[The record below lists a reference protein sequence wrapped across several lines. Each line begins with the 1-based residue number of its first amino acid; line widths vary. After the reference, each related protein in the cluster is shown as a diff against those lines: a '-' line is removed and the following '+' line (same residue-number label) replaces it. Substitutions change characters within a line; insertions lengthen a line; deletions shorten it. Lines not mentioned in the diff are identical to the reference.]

1 MPNRKSYHILN
12 GSEWLR
18 YLGSLINM
26 KYSLSLLKDWVFS
39 FYSNLKLKDNQSAKR
54 SPPVNLGMFEEN
66 KQEMKKQM
74 LSNFRH
80 VLLKI
85 NYWPHQVKYEG
96 RPWEVY
102 RADIHTSECHC
113 CFFFN
118 LVLLNIA
125 SLGCV
130 YNNSQNIFM

>member
-1 MPNRKSYHILN
+1 MLYAEVSCKLNLPNRKSYHILN
-12 GSEWLR
+12 GSEWFQ

-39 FYSNLKLKDNQSAKR
+39 FYSNLTLKDNQGAKR

-66 KQEMKKQM
+66 KLEMKKQM

-85 NYWPHQVKYEG
+85 VGPTRLKMKGGPEKSIELIYTQVS
-96 RPWEVY
+96 V
-102 RADIHTSECHC
+102 TV
-113 CFFFN
+113 FF
-118 LVLLNIA
+118 LT
-125 SLGCV
+125 
-130 YNNSQNIFM
+130 